1 MRNYEDFVFK
11 RVFFMARE
19 KSRVKFYSK
28 YDMSVGFYI
37 RRVANIIENFNAEI
51 EITDIN
57 EIIELY
63 NIQLFISNEIY
74 PTHWDE
80 QQRKNYTETT
90 NFFSKTIGIFF
101 SEININLLDQFF
113 EILEYDYRDDFW
125 KLIEK
130 YNVYK
135 KVSHSMF
142 IKLLSSE
149 KFYLT
154 QVLRC
159 KKNSELLF

>member
-90 NFFSKTIGIFF
+90 NFFQKQLVYFFLKLTLIYWTNFLRFWNMIIGMIFG
-101 SEININLLDQFF
+101 NLLRS
-113 EILEYDYRDDFW
+113 IMST
-125 KLIEK
+125 KKSLIRC
-130 YNVYK
+130 
-135 KVSHSMF
+135 
-142 IKLLSSE
+142 LLNC
-149 KFYLT
+149 F
-154 QVLRC
+154 QV
-159 KKNSELLF
+159 KNSI